1 MAAAHRVRA
10 LALKKTKLGETDL
23 IVTFLARDG
32 SQVRAVAKGAR
43 KPGSRIG
50 GRVEPLSVVDMLL
63 YPGRSLYTITE
74 VELVSAHAPLRE
86 DLDRAMAA
94 AVVADFLDKVS
105 VEEQGEERLFGL
117 AVATLDA
124 MDRAEGDTLL
134 ALLTAFLLKG
144 IAMHGYRPQ
153 FSACVGCGEP
163 VGGPGSSAP
172 LRFSLEYGGPLCGAC
187 EAEGAAGA
195 SGQVVRLSAGAW
207 SALGALMSAR
217 MAELS
222 GLEIPGDVLAESFA
236 AMRAYVVYH
245 VPARMKALAMY
256 AAGVA

>member
-1 MAAAHRVRA
+1 MATAHRVRA

-23 IVTFLARDG
+23 IVTFLAQDG

-50 GRVEPLSVVDMLL
+50 GRVEPLSVVDLL
-63 YPGRSLYTITE
+63 LHPGRSLYTITE

-94 AVVADFLDKVS
+94 SVVADFLDKVS
-105 VEEQGEERLFGL
+105 VEEQAEERLFGL

-124 MDRAEGDTLL
+124 MDGAEGDTLL

-153 FSACVGCGEP
+153 FSACVACGEEASAAGRFSIEH
-163 VGGPGSSAP
+163 GGPV
-172 LRFSLEYGGPLCGAC
+172 CGAC
-187 EAEGAAGA
+187 ESAGA
-195 SGQVVRLSAGAW
+195 NGQLVRLSVGAR
-207 SALGALMSAR
+207 SALAALMHAR
-217 MAELS
+217 MAEVGELA
-222 GLEIPGDVLAESFA
+222 IPHDVLVEAFGM
-236 AMRAYVVYH
+236 MRAYVVHH
-245 VPARMKALAMY
+245 VPARLKALAMY
-256 AAGVA
+256 AAGVE